1 MNADFSKSRILICD
15 DSVSNLLLV
24 SKLLESENY
33 SDITA
38 VSSPENV
45 LEEIAKSKFD
55 LLLLDIEMPIM
66 DGFEVMKQLHERKL
80 IDENFPI
87 IIITGRKDELTRNKA
102 LSMGAIDFINKPFD
116 QIEILLRV
124 RNTLRQYA
132 AYQLKEHLAEE
143 LEKQVEQRTIELEAA
158 QKLLVQRLSMAGEL
172 KDEATGKHVIR
183 VGKYSQLLAELIDL
197 PPVVCDMIGKAA
209 PLHDVGKIAIP
220 DSILLKNGQLDEAQ
234 WVVMRTHAEIG
245 AKLLY
250 ESHSHLAKMASSI
263 ALSHHEKWD
272 GSGYPSGLAGET
284 IPVEGRITALCD
296 VFDALLSKRPY
307 KEAWTLQS
315 AVGEIQSLSGSQ
327 FDPSLTN
334 LFVAHINDFMEI
346 YEQHK
351 G

>member
-1 MNADFSKSRILICD
+1 MRRDFTESRILICD
-15 DSVSNLLLV
+15 DSLSNLLLV

-33 SDITA
+33 HNITA
-38 VSSPENV
+38 VSAPEKV
-45 LEEIAKSKFD
+45 LEEIAKREFD
-55 LLLLDIEMPIM
+55 LLLLDIEMPKM
-66 DGFEVMKQLHERKL
+66 DGFEVMNQLRQRKL

-87 IIITGRKDELTRNKA
+87 IILTGRKDEFTRNKA
-102 LSMGAIDFINKPFD
+102 LSMGAMDFINKPFD
-116 QIEILLRV
+116 QTEILLRV

-143 LEKQVEQRTIELEAA
+143 LEKQVKERTAELEAA

-183 VGKYSQLLAELIDL
+183 VGKYAQLLAELIDL
-197 PPVVCDMIGKAA
+197 SPAVCDMIGKAA

-250 ESHSHLAKMASSI
+250 ESNSHLAKMASSI
-263 ALSHHEKWD
+263 ALSHHENWD
-272 GSGYPSGLAGET
+272 GSGYPSGLGGES

-307 KEAWTLQS
+307 KEAWTLES

-327 FDPSLTN
+327 FDPNLVSLFIT
-334 LFVAHINDFMEI
+334 HINDFMKI
-346 YEQHK
+346 YEHHK